1 MFGAL
6 TQSQMLILRQA
17 QAGTPPPV
25 AGRRPVFYRED
36 IEVLMIMGLLILT
49 LGVAGITEFGAA
61 YLRLTDA
68 KRAAADAKRAAAK
81 APLGPSPSPTKPTP
95 S

>member
-6 TQSQMLILRQA
+6 TPSQMLILRHA
-17 QAGTPPPV
+17 QAGTPQPM

-68 KRAAADAKRAAAK
+68 KRAAADAPPDPA
-81 APLGPSPSPTKPTP
+81 PSPTNPTP